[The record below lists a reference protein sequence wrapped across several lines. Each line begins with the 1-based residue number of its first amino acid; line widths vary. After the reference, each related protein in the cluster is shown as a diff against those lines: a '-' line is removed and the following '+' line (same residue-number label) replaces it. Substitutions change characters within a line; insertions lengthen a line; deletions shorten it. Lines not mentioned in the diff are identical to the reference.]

1 MLDAKGDLLVN
12 GVAAKIVGQRLLGA
26 DVGQQPPV
34 KIIAKL
40 DEADRTQLGLDIND
54 IVHGIVPI
62 ELSIQRGDRPQPA
75 IKLHADLTNAEIMLD
90 QLHWHKAAG
99 REATVDAD
107 IVSAQNGD
115 TELQNFKVISDDI
128 AAEGNIVVGADNK
141 IKQFEFPNLMLNVV
155 SSLDVRA
162 CGAMTIS
169 GISILRERI
178 STAAI
183 SSVRYSMSATGP
195 GKSKT
200 AGASKG
206 ARVTAEIDNVIGG
219 SDVSLRNLKMQ
230 LETRGGNLTS
240 LDVKGKLDGGALLL
254 AKVDQSSGER
264 RLLVDSSDAG
274 QVMKLVGFY
283 PNMQGGRLRLEV
295 DLNGTGPAEKTG
307 TLWVE
312 NFKVLGDPIVSEV
325 VSSADQGRPAIGGGR
340 NVTREVFEFDKMR
353 APFSVGYGQFVLE
366 ESYVKGPLLGA
377 NLRGKV
383 DFKTKRINIGG
394 TYIPLQGLNGALG
407 GIPVLGQILSGA
419 QGEGIFGITF
429 AVQGATSDPQVIVN
443 PLSLV
448 APGIFREMFQMTAAD
463 PRVQVRDD
471 RAPQM
476 PDEDRVRSSSSRR
489 TPEGE
494 IKIEEAGKRPK
505 PSTAG
510 RRRRRRR

>member
-1 MLDAKGDLLVN
+1 M
-12 GVAAKIVGQRLLGA
+12 AAV
-26 DVGQQPPV
+26 
-34 KIIAKL
+34 
-40 DEADRTQLGLDIND
+40 
-54 IVHGIVPI
+54 
-62 ELSIQRGDRPQPA
+62 
-75 IKLHADLTNAEIMLD
+75 
-90 QLHWHKAAG
+90 
-99 REATVDAD
+99 
-107 IVSAQNGD
+107 
-115 TELQNFKVISDDI
+115 F
-128 AAEGNIVVGADNK
+128 
-141 IKQFEFPNLMLNVV
+141 
-155 SSLDVRA
+155 
-162 CGAMTIS
+162 
-169 GISILRERI
+169 
-178 STAAI
+178 
-183 SSVRYSMSATGP
+183 SVRYSTSATAQEKVKLQARHKAP
-195 GKSKT
+195 
-200 AGASKG
+200 ASP
-206 ARVTAEIDNVIGG
+206 AEIDNVIGG

-274 QVMKLVGFY
+274 QVLKLVGFY

-295 DLNGTGPAEKTG
+295 DLDGTGPAEKTG

-340 NVTREVFEFDKMR
+340 NVTREIFEFDKMR

-407 GIPVLGQILSGA
+407 GIPVLGQIISGA
-419 QGEGIFGITF
+419 QGEGIFGMTF
-429 AVQGATSDPQVIVN
+429 AVQGATSNPQVIVN

-448 APGIFREMFQMTAAD
+448 APGIFREMFQMTATN
-463 PRVQVRDD
+463 PRVQVRDN

-476 PDEDRVRSSSSRR
+476 PVEDRVRSSSSRR
-489 TPEGE
+489 RTPGPRSQRRSRR
-494 IKIEEAGKRPK
+494 GRPR
-505 PSTAG
+505 PRHG
-510 RRRRRRR
+510 RRLVVDNDAVSRTRSSKRIQTGFKSTCFFLPSDSLMTPLAAGIAGFENGFVAGNGLVVDFQTAALDLSSRLAVRGDEARLHERGQNTESRRQGRRD